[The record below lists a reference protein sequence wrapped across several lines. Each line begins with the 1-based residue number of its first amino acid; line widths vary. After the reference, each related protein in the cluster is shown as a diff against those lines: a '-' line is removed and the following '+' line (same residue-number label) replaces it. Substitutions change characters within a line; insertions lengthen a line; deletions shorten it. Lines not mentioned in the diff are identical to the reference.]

1 MAKPMEKHIIVGVHI
16 TERLQHA
23 LDVQKVLS
31 EYGCNIKAR
40 LGLHEVSGDFCAST
54 GVLILEMVGDE
65 KLINEMTDKLNAIT
79 GIEVKT
85 IIFDHP

>member
-1 MAKPMEKHIIVGVHI
+1 MSKPMENHIIVGVHV
-16 TERLQHA
+16 TERLQRVP
-23 LDVQKVLS
+23 DVQKILS
-31 EYGCNIKAR
+31 EYGCNIKTR

-54 GVLILEMVGDE
+54 GLLILEMVGDQ
-65 KLINEMTDKLNAIT
+65 KLINEMTTQLDAIT